1 MIDIR
6 DRFKIRVVERL
17 GGRVV
22 FGGSFFVGREWG
34 RERKV

>member
-1 MIDIR
+1 MTDIR
-6 DRFKIRVVERL
+6 DRPKIRVVERL

-22 FGGSFFVGREWG
+22 LGGSPSVGREWG